1 MVLAAHESVDK
12 TGRQIKTEYVLSV
25 SNWHFVRDN
34 QNVKVLPACE
44 PKDCVISLKLSSTAF
59 QAATPFLQHDQRYFY
74 DKNGLLVPYVLF
86 LHLMSLSEFTT
97 DLMDAP
103 RREYESRGNQLQDDD
118 NEAAV
123 DDLLSLET
131 ADQEAEELARR
142 ADEDAYIKRLESGDP
157 TLSSPSVMQEEV
169 QHQSQGPSPRLP
181 HFYLPP
187 DVEIQSESED
197 VVAPQTK
204 SANYQRENDN
214 GDADAGDD
222 DNDDGKNNVKKKS
235 RRHYPSP
242 RKQKIS
248 CKQQAQ
254 RMNQR
259 RPAAND
265 PSLSTSDYG
274 CSLILGG

>member
-1 MVLAAHESVDK
+1 LITDNTVLAAHESADK
-12 TGRQIKTEYVLSV
+12 AGRQIKTEYILSV

-74 DKNGLLVPYVLF
+74 DKNGHLVPYVLF

-97 DLMDAP
+97 DLMDAA
-103 RREYESRGNQLQDDD
+103 RREYESRGNQLEDDD

-123 DDLLSLET
+123 DELLSLET
-131 ADQEAEELARR
+131 ADQEAEELARH

-157 TLSSPSVMQEEV
+157 ASSSPSLMQEEV

-197 VVAPQTK
+197 VVAPPTK
-204 SANYQRENDN
+204 SAKYQQENDN

-222 DNDDGKNNVKKKS
+222 DDGDEVVVKKKS

-242 RKQKIS
+242 GSKKS
-248 CKQQAQ
+248 
-254 RMNQR
+254 
-259 RPAAND
+259 AANNKRKE
-265 PSLSTSDYG
+265 
-274 CSLILGG
+274 